1 MNHQLTNEK
10 SVDMTKPHELL
21 DARFIQL
28 AAQRIVADETVAE
41 VVRNEVTEYTQ
52 ESMCAVFALT
62 KADAK
67 AQAFSYQ
74 EERQDLELRKSVLE
88 KQLASLEA
96 FSVSTEP
103 PLNTA
108 FAKKQSIMLYVIGAI
123 CLTIILGIDVVMLPT
138 LLLAAGIGDG
148 GPTIYL
154 IGFLVASCGLL
165 FALPVLRG
173 FVEADLVK
181 STKMS
186 ALFLILHLAAII
198 TLNVRMDAQELKLL
212 LIELSPT
219 LEIQTMLVSQ
229 VFGITTTAI
238 IALSMVFLVKNA
250 ALVVAAL
257 LHRDWIEKTQSEA
270 TANKA
275 FFTISQS
282 IDDVQQLLHTNAIN
296 IDIQMARLNR
306 IDHLTA
312 AVLSAAHNELQ
323 SRVAKIKHQ
332 RHAASHQLA
341 DITQQLQPQKKP
353 MLKVV
358 GS

>member
-1 MNHQLTNEK
+1 MNQELTNET

-21 DARFIQL
+21 DARFIQI
-28 AAQRIVADETVAE
+28 AAQRIVADENVAE
-41 VVRNEVTEYTQ
+41 LVRIEVTEYTQ
-52 ESMCAVFALT
+52 ESMRAVFALT

-67 AQAFSYQ
+67 AKAFSYQ
-74 EERQDLELRKSVLE
+74 NERQDLELRKSVLE

-108 FAKKQSIMLYVIGAI
+108 FAKKQSIMLYVISAI

-154 IGFLVASCGLL
+154 IGFLVAACGLL
-165 FALPVLRG
+165 FALPVMRG
-173 FVEADLVK
+173 SVEADLIK

-186 ALFLILHLAAII
+186 ALMLFLHLGAII
-198 TLNVRMDAQELKLL
+198 TLNVRMDALELKLL

-229 VFGITTTAI
+229 VFGITLTAI
-238 IALSMVFLVKNA
+238 IALTMVILVKHA
-250 ALVVAAL
+250 AMVVAAL
-257 LHRDWIEKTQSEA
+257 LNRDWIEKTQSEA

-275 FFTISQS
+275 FFTIRQS

-296 IDIQMARLNR
+296 FDTELARLNR

-323 SRVAKIKHQ
+323 SRVAKIRHQ
-332 RHAASHQLA
+332 RQAASSQLA
-341 DITQQLQPQKKP
+341 DIHQQLQPLKRP

-358 GS
+358 G